1 MKQAE
6 PLSQNQPAEDTSGGF
21 TSAGGPSGYAGKNG
35 WESMTHTWT
44 FDGDTGRPRP
54 WSLARDSWQTLDFI
68 FLRSQDQSQA
78 WDWFVSPPA
87 SKNHVRPEKGAMSA
101 TKARI
106 NRYVVSANHA
116 AGAGLGTVVVAAGS
130 VAIPSES
137 FGEIVYQ
144 DLSISLEVPSLST
157 GVTTR
162 VNIGDLGWI
171 QFGGWQQSMQVA
183 AGGSGTSSSPGPNK
197 IKLFVDEGKSKKGN
211 VGPVSRFSEGD
222 EIGVPGPLKGWG
234 DFSTGSTGG
243 NFNAQDGPVSG
254 YIGWGYLSEAGVQGF
269 GWLSLT
275 WDGSLLEIDG
285 YAYETDY
292 QTTIE
297 AGAIPGPGALGL
309 LSLAAGASGLRRK
322 RAM

>member
-1 MKQAE
+1 
-6 PLSQNQPAEDTSGGF
+6 
-21 TSAGGPSGYAGKNG
+21 
-35 WESMTHTWT
+35 
-44 FDGDTGRPRP
+44 
-54 WSLARDSWQTLDFI
+54 
-68 FLRSQDQSQA
+68 
-78 WDWFVSPPA
+78 
-87 SKNHVRPEKGAMSA
+87 MSA
-101 TKARI
+101 TKSRI

-130 VAIPSES
+130 VAIPSEG
-137 FGEIVYQ
+137 FADIVYQ
-144 DLSISLEVPSLST
+144 DLSISLEVPEWT

-171 QFGGWQQSMQVA
+171 QFGGYQQNVQVA

-197 IKLFVDEGKSKKGN
+197 IQLFVDEPKSKKGN

-222 EIGVPGPLKGWG
+222 KIGGPGNGFLKGWG
-234 DFSTGSTGG
+234 DFSSGTTGG

-254 YIGWGYLSEAGVQGF
+254 YIGWGYISEAGVDGY
-269 GWLSLT
+269 GWLSLS

-285 YAYETDY
+285 YAYETEF
-292 QTTIE
+292 QTPIE

-309 LSLAAGASGLRRK
+309 LGLAAGASGLRRK